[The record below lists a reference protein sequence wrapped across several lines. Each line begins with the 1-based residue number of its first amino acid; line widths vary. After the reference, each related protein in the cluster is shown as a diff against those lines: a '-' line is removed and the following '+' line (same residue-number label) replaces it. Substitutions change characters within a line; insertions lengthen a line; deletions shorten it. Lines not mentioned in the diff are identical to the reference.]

1 MGFEFA
7 AEQGLTPWDALLGLV
22 RHAAFKV
29 AQCDESLATATSV
42 EELVGNGRLAAVER
56 LQFRERQELAR
67 VAKMA
72 IDAGIAARL
81 VAQVEADGQ
90 AIAGLLVG
98 TLNELGLPETEVDRA
113 RGILRRKLL
122 ELDSGTIE
130 GSGTWSTEGT
140 TDDQI
145 HDS

>member
-1 MGFEFA
+1 MGFETA
-7 AEQGLTPWDALLGLV
+7 AERGITPWDALLGLV

-29 AQCDESLATATSV
+29 AQCDTELATATSI
-42 EELVGNGRLAAVER
+42 EELVGRGRLAAVER

-81 VAQVEADGQ
+81 VAQVEADGA
-90 AIAGLLVG
+90 AIAGVLVG
-98 TLNELGLPETEVDRA
+98 TLTELGLPETELDRA

-130 GSGTWSTEGT
+130 GTGTWSEEGT
-140 TDDQI
+140 VDD
-145 HDS
+145 